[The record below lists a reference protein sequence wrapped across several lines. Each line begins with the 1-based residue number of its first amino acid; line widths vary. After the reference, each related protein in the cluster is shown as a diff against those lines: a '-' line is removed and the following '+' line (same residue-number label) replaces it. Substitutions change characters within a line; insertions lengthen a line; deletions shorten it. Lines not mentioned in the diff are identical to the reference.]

1 MQQNGTMTQQKTTI
15 AQKTAM
21 AASVALFFATPVII
35 LLRRK
40 SGYRFLNPMRFFFM
54 VLVLF
59 FWAMTAFLSGS
70 AAAYSSA
77 SVSMYSG
84 QSIDVQSIAAQQM
97 AGYVSGVAI
106 IIFAIVVL
114 AAGMLQRFLRWNDI
128 KKGIPWHTYSRGVS
142 LFSFLPF
149 ADNKIKRFV
158 DPLVCIIVGLVAL
171 LVKLNYLSYYLLFA
185 GACLFIFEAWD
196 YDQALNQS
204 LDMLDSLVES
214 EVVSSNVEY
223 YSQPNPTQR
232 PLEQT
237 AGIPTGIA
245 PDIQHQIERR
255 QRNRPALPNDLVITT
270 PVQGPAGTAMQP

>member
-1 MQQNGTMTQQKTTI
+1 MEQNGSTTQQKTTI
-15 AQKTAM
+15 AQKIAM

-35 LLRRK
+35 LLRKK
-40 SGYRFLNPMRFFFM
+40 SGYRFLNPTRVFIM
-54 VLVLF
+54 VLLLLF
-59 FWAMTAFLSGS
+59 WGMASMINASTAG
-70 AAAYSSA
+70 YA
-77 SVSMYSG
+77 SITTSEYTG
-84 QSIDVQSIAAQQM
+84 QPVDMQAITGQQF
-97 AGYVSGVAI
+97 AGYVGGIAT
-106 IIFAIVVL
+106 IIFAIIVL
-114 AAGMLQRFLRWNDI
+114 AVGMLQRFLRWRDI
-128 KKGIPWHTYSRGVS
+128 TRGVPWHTYSRGVS
-142 LFSFLPF
+142 LLSFLPL

-158 DPLVCIIVGLVAL
+158 DPLVCIVVGLVVL
-171 LVKLNYLSYYLLFA
+171 LIHLNYLSYYLFFA

-214 EVVSSNVEY
+214 EVMSSNVEY

-255 QRNRPALPNDLVITT
+255 QRRTATLPNDLVITAT
-270 PVQGPAGTAMQP
+270 VQGPTGPAMQP